1 MDIERKL
8 KQDKLKPVIN
18 LQYNPIIEPIGNN
31 FLTNFSFNNYK
42 WGVEFKM
49 PLFLRKERGDIKI
62 TKLKIKE
69 NELILTGKFQAL
81 LNKLQV
87 YINAWQATL
96 EQIEIFEESVRLYE
110 QMYISEKRLFDI
122 GESSLFLVNSREQS
136 YINARIKLAEM
147 VAKNRISYY
156 SIFYFAGKLG
166 V

>member
-1 MDIERKL
+1 
-8 KQDKLKPVIN
+8 
-18 LQYNPIIEPIGNN
+18 
-31 FLTNFSFNNYK
+31 
-42 WGVEFKM
+42 
-49 PLFLRKERGDIKI
+49 LRKERGDIKI